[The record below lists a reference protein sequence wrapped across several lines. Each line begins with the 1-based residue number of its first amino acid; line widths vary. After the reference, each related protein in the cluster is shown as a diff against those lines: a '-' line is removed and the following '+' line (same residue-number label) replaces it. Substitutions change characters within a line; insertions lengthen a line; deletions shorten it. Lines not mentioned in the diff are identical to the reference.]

1 MNKKDYEQL
10 TKMTRIIFISIQLSL
25 TYNKNGYNM
34 HYFDYDNLELEFKKG
49 HDQFFIFNN
58 SHILP
63 RGTAY
68 DITNENDTYTNLFNE
83 LVSGMAKRN
92 YYTITPLEKKKG
104 VIKCNKISR
113 SQAVINEL

>member
-1 MNKKDYEQL
+1 MTILNENFKKD
-10 TKMTRIIFISIQLSL
+10 
-25 TYNKNGYNM
+25 
-34 HYFDYDNLELEFKKG
+34 

-68 DITNENDTYTNLFNE
+68 GITNENDIYTNLFNE